1 MRIPT
6 RTSRIVA
13 LAVLGLLVLAMVP
26 RSASADTVQSTDF
39 QSQSFTKVVDWY
51 DYVRQY
57 AAANGITPPPWVA
70 TAHAYLYTN
79 YINVGGFQL
88 FYVGLINATNPTT
101 GNNVTVPLQS
111 FFEHFKTPGGKD
123 AITASSFLS
132 LIAFTENSSTIYP
145 NSPDRNDTI
154 YASFSLGG
162 NLTAFGGH
170 PQPAYVASSQVIPLT
185 SPAPNQ
191 WTWGLKYTNLNAV
204 WWRIGVDPIY
214 PFWDSITPKGVAQY
228 DELTFNYAL
237 TIDPT
242 AKTAQLTS
250 SYTIGKVTNLWMV

>member
-1 MRIPT
+1 MKVAKQSFRI
-6 RTSRIVA
+6 IG
-13 LAVLGLLVLAMVP
+13 LAAILLLMVTTFAP
-26 RSASADTVQSTDF
+26 KYASADTVQSSDF
-39 QSQSFTKVVDWY
+39 QSQSFTKTVDWF

-57 AAANGITPPPWVA
+57 AATNGIPCDSTCQ
-70 TAHAYLYTN
+70 TSHAYIYAN
-79 YINVGGFQL
+79 YVNVGGFQL
-88 FYVGLINATNPTT
+88 LYVGLVNATHN
-101 GNNVTVPLQS
+101 GNYVTIPLQS

-123 AITASSFLS
+123 ALTASSFLS
-132 LIAFTENSSTIYP
+132 LVAFTENSSTIYP

-170 PQPAYVASSQVIPLT
+170 SQPSYVASSQVIPLT

-214 PFWDSITPKGVAQY
+214 PFWDSTIPRGVAQY
-228 DELTFNYAL
+228 NELTFNYAL
-237 TIDPT
+237 TLDPT
-242 AKTAQLTS
+242 AKTA
-250 SYTIGKVTNLWMV
+250 